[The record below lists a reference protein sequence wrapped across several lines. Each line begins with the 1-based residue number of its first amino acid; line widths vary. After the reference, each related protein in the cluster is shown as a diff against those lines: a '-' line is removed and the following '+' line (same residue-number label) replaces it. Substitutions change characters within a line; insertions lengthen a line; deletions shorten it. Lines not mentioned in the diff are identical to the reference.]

1 MLENAQF
8 VYALGRYP
16 KKQVLD
22 DPIDVKT
29 LRDRIAAM
37 RKAAHELSAAQ
48 KERVDVPWDK
58 LAEEGDE
65 APDALWTV
73 VKKVTPKL
81 IAELRPLVS
90 DAPEAAFLISPEPGK
105 STAKKKKKTAA
116 ARTRRT

>member
-1 MLENAQF
+1 
-8 VYALGRYP
+8 
-16 KKQVLD
+16 
-22 DPIDVKT
+22 
-29 LRDRIAAM
+29 
-37 RKAAHELSAAQ
+37 
-48 KERVDVPWDK
+48 
-58 LAEEGDE
+58 
-65 APDALWTV
+65 V